1 MPTRLAPVSETTKPA
16 PFPFETADLQ
26 DDAAVK
32 TNAGADA
39 ALPTDAALQDVKVP
53 PPGDRSVSATEAPV
67 IPITDQPRLL
77 VLDGHSMAFRAF
89 FALPADKFSTANGQH
104 TNAIHGFTSMLIN
117 LIKEQKPTHVAVAFD
132 VSDETTHRKAEY
144 SEYKGGRNET
154 PMEMSGQIDLI
165 DKVMQAWGI
174 KTIKM
179 PGYEADDI
187 LATLAAMGEKAGY
200 EVLLVTG
207 DRDAFQLITDNVF
220 VLYPRKG
227 VSDIPRL
234 DTAAIQE
241 KYFVTPPQYS
251 DLAALVGES
260 ADNLPGI
267 PGVGPKTAAKWINL
281 YGGLEG
287 VLENADAIG
296 GKVGDALREN
306 VEAVK
311 RNRRLNRLHTDLDLP
326 LTLDDLAE
334 PRPDEAALEQLFD
347 DLEFKT
353 IRTRLFALYS
363 SEELES
369 AERESIDTPDFTTPA
384 GATELSAFLASG
396 AGTRSAVAVDLVP
409 GRIGED
415 AAALA
420 IVRDDAAVYIDLA
433 SQDAEAENVLA
444 EWLRD
449 AQAPKVM
456 HGYKAALKALSSRGL
471 GLEGVVDDTSISGYL
486 IQPDRRTYELSELAQ
501 HHLNI
506 SISPETAKAGQLEL
520 SFDGDDAAASGAL
533 VQAAAVV
540 QALSRH
546 FESEL
551 KERKAEDLLT
561 TLELPVSRVL
571 ADMELAGI
579 AIDMP
584 RLEEQLADLSKV
596 IDNAQELAFA
606 AIGHEVN
613 LGSPKQLQ
621 TVLFEELQLPK
632 TKKIKSGYTTDAAS
646 LKNLLEKTGH
656 EFLVQLMAHR
666 ESSKLRQMLESLKK
680 SVTDDGRIHTTYA
693 QNVAATGRISSNNPN
708 LQNIP
713 IRSEEGRRVRGIFV
727 VSDGY
732 DCLLSADY
740 SQIEMRIMAHLSGD
754 AGLIQAYKEG
764 EDLHRFV
771 GSNIFHVPTEEVTSA
786 MRSKVKA
793 MSYGLAYG
801 LTSFGLSKQ
810 LEISVDEARTLMKD
824 YFDRFGAVRDYLR
837 GVVDQARVDGYTAT
851 IEGRRRYLPDLTST
865 DRQLRENA
873 ERIALNSPIQGSA
886 ADIIKRAMLG
896 VHSEL
901 EAQGLKS
908 RMLLQVHDELV
919 LEVANGERAAVEKLV
934 TEQMGAAAQLTVPLD
949 VQIGVGSSWYEAG
962 H

>member
-1 MPTRLAPVSETTKPA
+1 MSETTKPA
-16 PFPFETADLQ
+16 PLPSETLSAQ
-26 DDAAVK
+26 DDAARQEV
-32 TNAGADA
+32 A
-39 ALPTDAALQDVKVP
+39 VP
-53 PPGDRSVSATEAPV
+53 PPGAGVSATEAPV
-67 IPITDQPRLL
+67 VPLTDQPRLL

-89 FALPADKFSTANGQH
+89 FALPADKFSTASGQH

-132 VSDETTHRKAEY
+132 VSDDTTHRKAEY
-144 SEYKGGRNET
+144 SDYKGGRNET
-154 PMEMSGQIDLI
+154 PREMSGQIDLI
-165 DKVMQAWGI
+165 DKVMGAWGI

-187 LATLAAMGEKAGY
+187 LATLATMGEKAGF
-200 EVLLVTG
+200 EVLLVSG

-227 VSDIPRL
+227 VSDIPRM
-234 DTAAIQE
+234 DATAIQE
-241 KYFVTPPQYS
+241 KYFVTPAEYS

-260 ADNLPGI
+260 ADNLPGV

-287 VLENADAIG
+287 VLANLDSIG
-296 GKVGDALREN
+296 GKVGEALREH
-306 VEAVK
+306 VESVK
-311 RNRRLNRLHTDLDLP
+311 RNRKLNRLHTDLDLP
-326 LTLDDLAE
+326 VTLEDLAD
-334 PRPDEAALEQLFD
+334 PRPDQAALEELFD

-353 IRTRLFALYS
+353 IRARLFALYG
-363 SEELES
+363 SEVEE
-369 AERESIDTPDFTTPA
+369 AERETIETPDYVSPA
-384 GATELSAFLASG
+384 GHDELAAFLA
-396 AGTRSAVAVDLVP
+396 AGKGQRSAVAVEFVP

-420 IVRDDAAVYIDLA
+420 IVRDGAAAYVDLSAQDAATD
-433 SQDAEAENVLA
+433 NVLA
-444 EWLRD
+444 AWLRD
-449 AQAPKVM
+449 PEAPKVM
-456 HGYKAALKALSSRGL
+456 HGFKGALKALAARGL
-471 GLEGVVDDTSISGYL
+471 ELEGVVDDTSISGYL
-486 IQPDRRTYELSELAQ
+486 IQPDRRTYELAELAQ
-501 HHLNI
+501 HHLNVI
-506 SISPETAKAGQLEL
+506 VATPAAKAGQLEL
-520 SFDGDDAAASGAL
+520 DLDGDDSAAAGAL
-533 VQAAAVV
+533 VHNAAVV
-540 QALSRH
+540 LALSRF
-546 FESEL
+546 FEGEL
-551 KERKAEDLLT
+551 QERKAAELLS

-571 ADMELAGI
+571 ADMEMAGI
-579 AIDMP
+579 GIDPARMD
-584 RLEEQLADLSKV
+584 EQLADLAKV

-666 ESSKLRQMLESLKK
+666 ESAKLRQMIESLKK
-680 SVTDDGRIHTTYA
+680 SVAEDGRIHTTYA

-732 DCLLSADY
+732 ECLLSADY

-754 AGLIQAYKEG
+754 EGLIQAYRDG

-810 LEISVDEARTLMKD
+810 LEISVDEARTLMKE

-837 GVVDQARVDGYTAT
+837 GVVDQARIDGYTST

-896 VHSEL
+896 VHAEL
-901 EAQGLKS
+901 AAQGLKS

-919 LEVANGERAAVEKLV
+919 LEVAAGERDAVEKLV
-934 TEQMGAAAQLTVPLD
+934 TEQMAAAADLTVPLE
-949 VQIGVGSSWYEAG
+949 VQIGVGPTWYDAG

>member
-1 MPTRLAPVSETTKPA
+1 
-16 PFPFETADLQ
+16 
-26 DDAAVK
+26 
-32 TNAGADA
+32 
-39 ALPTDAALQDVKVP
+39 
-53 PPGDRSVSATEAPV
+53 
-67 IPITDQPRLL
+67 
-77 VLDGHSMAFRAF
+77 MAFRAF
-89 FALPADKFSTANGQH
+89 FALPADKFSTARGQH

-132 VSDETTHRKAEY
+132 VSDDTTHRKAEY
-144 SEYKGGRNET
+144 SDYKGGRNET
-154 PMEMSGQIDLI
+154 PREMSGQIDLI
-165 DKVMQAWGI
+165 DQVMGAWGI

-200 EVLLVTG
+200 EVLLVSG

-227 VSDIPRL
+227 VSDIPRM
-234 DTAAIQE
+234 DAAAIE
-241 KYFVTPPQYS
+241 AKYFVSPSRYS
-251 DLAALVGES
+251 DLAALVGET
-260 ADNLPGI
+260 ADNLPGV

-287 VLENADAIG
+287 VLEHLDAIG
-296 GKVGDALREN
+296 GKVGDALRDN
-306 VEAVK
+306 VDAVK
-311 RNRRLNRLHTDLDLP
+311 RNRKLNQLHTDLDLP
-326 LTLDDLAE
+326 VTLDELAD
-334 PRPDEAALEQLFD
+334 PRPDQKAVEELFD
-347 DLEFKT
+347 ELEFKT
-353 IRTRLFALYS
+353 IRTRLFDLYA
-363 SEELES
+363 SE
-369 AERESIDTPDFTTPA
+369 APAPEREPLETRDFAMITDSDA
-384 GATELSAFLASG
+384 LGAFLAAG
-396 AGTRSAVAVDLVP
+396 AGHRPALAVDVLQ

-415 AAALA
+415 ADAVA
-420 IVRDDAAVYIDLA
+420 IVRDDAAAYVDLTA
-433 SQDAEAENVLA
+433 LDADAENVLA
-444 EWLRD
+444 QWLRD
-449 AQAPKVM
+449 GESPKVM
-456 HGYKAALKALSSRGL
+456 HGYKAALKALANRGFD
-471 GLEGVVDDTSISGYL
+471 LEGVVDDTSISGYL
-486 IQPDRRTYELSELAQ
+486 IQPDRRTYELAELAQ
-501 HHLNI
+501 FHLNI
-506 SISPETAKAGQLEL
+506 HITPEAAKAGQLEL
-520 SFDGDDAAASGAL
+520 SFDDDNAAVSGAL
-533 VQAAAVV
+533 VQVAAVV
-540 QALSRH
+540 HKLSRF

-551 KERKAEDLLT
+551 KDRKAEDLLA
-561 TLELPVSRVL
+561 TLELPVARVL
-571 ADMELAGI
+571 ADMERTGI
-579 AIDMP
+579 AVSMELMD
-584 RLEEQLADLSKV
+584 EQLADLARV
-596 IDNAQELAFA
+596 IDDAQERAFA

-666 ESSKLRQMLESLKK
+666 ESAKLRQMVETLKK
-680 SVTDDGRIHTTYA
+680 SVAEDGRIHTTYA

-732 DCLLSADY
+732 ECLLSADY

-754 AGLIQAYKEG
+754 AGLIEAYREG

-771 GSNIFHVPTEEVTSA
+771 GSSIFHVPPAEVTSA

-810 LEISVDEARTLMKD
+810 LEISVDEARNLMKD

-837 GVVDQARVDGYTAT
+837 GVVDQARVDGFTAT

-896 VHSEL
+896 VHAEL
-901 EAQGLKS
+901 AAQGLKS

-919 LEVANGERAAVEKLV
+919 LEVANGEREAVEKLV
-934 TEQMGAAAQLTVPLD
+934 TEQMAAAAELSVPLE
-949 VQIGVGSSWYEAG
+949 VQIGVGTSWYDAG

>member
-1 MPTRLAPVSETTKPA
+1 
-16 PFPFETADLQ
+16 
-26 DDAAVK
+26 
-32 TNAGADA
+32 
-39 ALPTDAALQDVKVP
+39 
-53 PPGDRSVSATEAPV
+53 
-67 IPITDQPRLL
+67 
-77 VLDGHSMAFRAF
+77 MAFRAF
-89 FALPADKFSTANGQH
+89 FALPADKFSTARGQH

-117 LIKEQKPTHVAVAFD
+117 LIKEQKPTHIAVAFD
-132 VSDETTHRKAEY
+132 VSDDTTHRKAEY

-154 PMEMSGQIDLI
+154 PREMSGQIDLI
-165 DKVMQAWGI
+165 DKVMGAWGI

-187 LATLAAMGEKAGY
+187 LATLAAMGEKAGH
-200 EVLLVTG
+200 EVLLVSG

-227 VSDIPRL
+227 VSDIPRM
-234 DTAAIQE
+234 DAAAVE
-241 KYFVTPPQYS
+241 DKYFVSPSRYS
-251 DLAALVGES
+251 DLAALVGET
-260 ADNLPGI
+260 ADNLPGV
-267 PGVGPKTAAKWINL
+267 PGVGPKTAAKWINQ

-287 VLENADAIG
+287 VLEHLDAIG
-296 GKVGDALREN
+296 GKVGDALRAN
-306 VEAVK
+306 VDAVK
-311 RNRRLNRLHTDLDLP
+311 RNRKLNQLHTDLDLP
-326 LTLDDLAE
+326 VTLDELAD
-334 PRPDEAALEQLFD
+334 PRPDQQALEELFD
-347 DLEFKT
+347 ELEFKT
-353 IRTRLFALYS
+353 IRARLFDLYA
-363 SEELES
+363 SEVTE
-369 AERESIDTPDFTTPA
+369 AERETLESREFATLQDAASLRAFLEA
-384 GATELSAFLASG
+384 GAG
-396 AGTRSAVAVDLVP
+396 QRSALAVDVLA

-415 AAALA
+415 ADAVA
-420 IVRDDAAVYIDLA
+420 IVRDDAAAYVDLTGL
-433 SQDAEAENVLA
+433 DAEAENVLA
-444 EWLRD
+444 QWLRD
-449 AQAPKVM
+449 AESPKVL
-456 HGYKAALKALSSRGL
+456 HGYKAALKALANRGF

-486 IQPDRRTYELSELAQ
+486 IEPDRRTYELAELAQ

-506 SISPETAKAGQLEL
+506 HVSAEAAKAGQLEL
-520 SFDGDDAAASGAL
+520 EFDDDAAAASGAL
-533 VQAAAVV
+533 VQVAAVV
-540 QALSRH
+540 HKLSRF

-551 KERKAEDLLT
+551 QERKAGDLLA
-561 TLELPVSRVL
+561 TLELPVARVL
-571 ADMELAGI
+571 ADMETAGI
-579 AIDMP
+579 AVSMDLMD
-584 RLEEQLADLSKV
+584 EQLTDLARV
-596 IDNAQELAFA
+596 IDDAQERAFA

-666 ESSKLRQMLESLKK
+666 ESAKLRQMVETLKK
-680 SVTDDGRIHTTYA
+680 SVAEDGRIHTTYA

-732 DCLLSADY
+732 ECLLSADY

-754 AGLIQAYKEG
+754 AGLIQAYREG

-771 GSNIFHVPTEEVTSA
+771 GSSIFHVPPAEVTSA

-810 LEISVDEARTLMKD
+810 LEISVDEARNLMKD

-837 GVVDQARVDGYTAT
+837 GVVDQARVDGYTST

-865 DRQLRENA
+865 NRQLRENA

-901 EAQGLKS
+901 AAQGLKS

-919 LEVANGERAAVEKLV
+919 LEVAAGERDAVEKLV
-934 TEQMGAAAQLTVPLD
+934 TEQMAAAADLSVPLE
-949 VQIGVGSSWYEAG
+949 VQIGVGTSWYDAG

>member
-1 MPTRLAPVSETTKPA
+1 
-16 PFPFETADLQ
+16 
-26 DDAAVK
+26 
-32 TNAGADA
+32 
-39 ALPTDAALQDVKVP
+39 
-53 PPGDRSVSATEAPV
+53 
-67 IPITDQPRLL
+67 
-77 VLDGHSMAFRAF
+77 MAFRAF

-144 SEYKGGRNET
+144 SDYKGGRNET
-154 PMEMSGQIDLI
+154 PREMSGQIDLI

-234 DTAAIQE
+234 DATAIQE

-260 ADNLPGI
+260 ADNLPGV

-287 VLENADAIG
+287 VLEHLDAIG

-306 VEAVK
+306 VEDVK

-326 LTLDDLAE
+326 VTLDELAE

-363 SEELES
+363 SEEVES
-369 AERESIDTPDFTTPA
+369 AEREDIGTPDFVTPA
-384 GATELSAFLASG
+384 GAAELSAFLAAG
-396 AGTRSAVAVDLVP
+396 AGQRSAVAVDLVP

-420 IVRDDAAVYIDLA
+420 IVRDGAAAYIDLA
-433 SQDAEAENVLA
+433 GQDADAENVLA
-444 EWLRD
+444 DWLRD
-449 AQAPKVM
+449 GNSPKVM
-456 HGYKAALKALSSRGL
+456 HGYKAALKALTARGL
-471 GLEGVVDDTSISGYL
+471 ELEGVVDDTSISGYL
-486 IQPDRRTYELSELAQ
+486 IQPDRRTYELAELAQ

-506 SISPETAKAGQLEL
+506 SLSSDTAKAGQLEL
-520 SFDGDDAAASGAL
+520 AFDGDDSAAADAL

-540 QALSRH
+540 HSLSRY

-579 AIDMP
+579 AISMP
-584 RLEEQLADLSKV
+584 LMEDQLADLSKV

-621 TVLFEELQLPK
+621 TVLFDELQLPK

-680 SVTDDGRIHTTYA
+680 SVTEDGRIHTTYA

-727 VSDGY
+727 VSEGY
-732 DCLLSADY
+732 ECLLSADY

-754 AGLIQAYKEG
+754 AGLIQAYKDG

-771 GSNIFHVPTEEVTSA
+771 GSNIFHVPTDQVTSA

-896 VHSEL
+896 VHAEL
-901 EAQGLKS
+901 AARGLKS

-919 LEVANGERAAVEKLV
+919 LEVAKGEREAVEQLV
-934 TEQMGAAAQLTVPLD
+934 TEQMGSAAELSVPLD
-949 VQIGVGSSWYEAG
+949 VQIGVGPSWYDAG

>member
-1 MPTRLAPVSETTKPA
+1 
-16 PFPFETADLQ
+16 
-26 DDAAVK
+26 
-32 TNAGADA
+32 
-39 ALPTDAALQDVKVP
+39 
-53 PPGDRSVSATEAPV
+53 
-67 IPITDQPRLL
+67 
-77 VLDGHSMAFRAF
+77 
-89 FALPADKFSTANGQH
+89 
-104 TNAIHGFTSMLIN
+104 
-117 LIKEQKPTHVAVAFD
+117 
-132 VSDETTHRKAEY
+132 
-144 SEYKGGRNET
+144 
-154 PMEMSGQIDLI
+154 
-165 DKVMQAWGI
+165 
-174 KTIKM
+174 
-179 PGYEADDI
+179 
-187 LATLAAMGEKAGY
+187 
-200 EVLLVTG
+200 
-207 DRDAFQLITDNVF
+207 
-220 VLYPRKG
+220 
-227 VSDIPRL
+227 
-234 DTAAIQE
+234 
-241 KYFVTPPQYS
+241 
-251 DLAALVGES
+251 
-260 ADNLPGI
+260 
-267 PGVGPKTAAKWINL
+267 
-281 YGGLEG
+281 
-287 VLENADAIG
+287 
-296 GKVGDALREN
+296 
-306 VEAVK
+306 
-311 RNRRLNRLHTDLDLP
+311 
-326 LTLDDLAE
+326 
-334 PRPDEAALEQLFD
+334 
-347 DLEFKT
+347 
-353 IRTRLFALYS
+353 
-363 SEELES
+363 
-369 AERESIDTPDFTTPA
+369 
-384 GATELSAFLASG
+384 
-396 AGTRSAVAVDLVP
+396 VDLVP

-415 AAALA
+415 AAGLA
-420 IVRDDAAVYIDLA
+420 IVRDGAAAYIDLA
-433 SQDAEAENVLA
+433 GQDAEAENVLA
-444 EWLRD
+444 GWLRD
-449 AQAPKVM
+449 PGSPKVM
-456 HGYKAALKALSSRGL
+456 HGFKAGLKALASRGL
-471 GLEGVVDDTSISGYL
+471 ELEGVVDDTSISGYL
-486 IQPDRRTYELSELAQ
+486 IEPDRRTYELAELAQ
-501 HHLNI
+501 HHLNVGI
-506 SISPETAKAGQLEL
+506 PAATAKAGQLEL
-520 SFDGDDAAASGAL
+520 SFDGDDEAAAGAL

-540 QALSRH
+540 LELSRF
-546 FESEL
+546 FEAEL
-551 KERKAEDLLT
+551 KERRAEELLS

-579 AIDMP
+579 GIDMA
-584 RLEEQLADLSKV
+584 RMDEQLADLSRV
-596 IDNAQELAFA
+596 IDNAQEQAFA

-666 ESSKLRQMLESLKK
+666 EAAKLRQMLESLKK
-680 SVTDDGRIHTTYA
+680 SVAEDGRIHTTYA

-732 DCLLSADY
+732 ECLLSADY

-896 VHSEL
+896 VHGEL
-901 EAQGLKS
+901 QSQGLKS

-919 LEVANGERAAVEKLV
+919 LEVAAGEREAVEKLV
-934 TEQMGAAAQLTVPLD
+934 TDQMAAAADLSVPLE
-949 VQIGVGSSWYEAG
+949 VQIGVGPSWYDAG

>member
-1 MPTRLAPVSETTKPA
+1 MDTLPAPEPAPAAPAKPA
-16 PFPFETADLQ
+16 ATSRRTE
-26 DDAAVK
+26 
-32 TNAGADA
+32 
-39 ALPTDAALQDVKVP
+39 
-53 PPGDRSVSATEAPV
+53 SVSATEAPV

-89 FALPADKFSTANGQH
+89 FALPADKFSTASGQH

-144 SEYKGGRNET
+144 DGYKGGRNET
-154 PMEMSGQIDLI
+154 PREMSGQIDLI
-165 DKVMQAWGI
+165 DKVMGAWGI
-174 KTIKM
+174 KTIKL
-179 PGYEADDI
+179 PGWEADDI

-227 VSDIPRL
+227 VSDIPRM
-234 DTAAIQE
+234 DAEAIRD
-241 KYFVTPPQYS
+241 KYFVSPAEYS

-260 ADNLPGI
+260 ADNLPGV
-267 PGVGPKTAAKWINL
+267 PGVGPKTAAKWINQ

-287 VLENADAIG
+287 VLEHLDAIG

-306 VEAVK
+306 VEDVK
-311 RNRRLNRLHTDLDLP
+311 RNRRLNRLHTDLELP
-326 LTLDDLAE
+326 VTLDDLAD
-334 PRPDEAALEQLFD
+334 PRPDQAALEQLFD
-347 DLEFKT
+347 ELEFKT
-353 IRTRLFALYS
+353 IRTRLFALYGS
-363 SEELES
+363 DITE
-369 AERESIDTPDFTTPA
+369 AERESLDTPEYVVPA
-384 GATELSAFLASG
+384 DAAELAAFLAAD
-396 AGTRSAVAVDLVP
+396 AGKRSALALDLVP

-415 AAALA
+415 ATALA
-420 IVRDDAAVYIDLA
+420 IVRGDAAVYIDLA
-433 SQDAEAENVLA
+433 GQDADSENVLA
-444 EWLRD
+444 AWLRD
-449 AQAPKVM
+449 AGAPKVM
-456 HGYKAALKALSSRGL
+456 HGFKAALKALSGRGMEL
-471 GLEGVVDDTSISGYL
+471 QGVVDDTSISGYL
-486 IQPDRRTYELSELAQ
+486 IQPDRRSYELAELAQ
-501 HHLNI
+501 HHLNVAV
-506 SISPETAKAGQLEL
+506 STDAAKEGQLEL
-520 SFDGDDAAASGAL
+520 AFDGDEAAAGAL
-533 VQAAAVV
+533 VHVATVV
-540 QALSRH
+540 QALSRY

-551 KERKAEDLLT
+551 TERKAQDLLT

-579 AIDMP
+579 AIDMA
-584 RLEEQLADLSKV
+584 RMDEQLSDLAKV
-596 IDNAQELAFA
+596 IDNAQEQAFA

-621 TVLFEELQLPK
+621 AVLFDELQLPK

-680 SVTDDGRIHTTYA
+680 SVADDGRIHTTYA

-732 DCLLSADY
+732 ECLLSADY

-754 AGLIQAYKEG
+754 AGLIQAYKDG

-771 GSNIFHVPTEEVTSA
+771 GSNIFHVPADQVTSA

-810 LEISVDEARTLMKD
+810 LEISVDEARTLMKE

-837 GVVDQARVDGYTAT
+837 GVVDQARIDGYTAT

-896 VHSEL
+896 VCGAL
-901 EAQGLKS
+901 AGQGRKTHNLLKGN
-908 RMLLQVHDELV
+908 DENFI
-919 LEVANGERAAVEKLV
+919 EF
-934 TEQMGAAAQLTVPLD
+934 
-949 VQIGVGSSWYEAG
+949 YE
-962 H
+962 

>member
-1 MPTRLAPVSETTKPA
+1 MSETTKPA
-16 PFPFETADLQ
+16 LAPLSADTAPDNLPAT
-26 DDAAVK
+26 DSESVIAAKPARK
-32 TNAGADA
+32 TTRTAE
-39 ALPTDAALQDVKVP
+39 P
-53 PPGDRSVSATEAPV
+53 VSATQAPV
-67 IPITDQPRLL
+67 IPVTDQPRLL

-117 LIKEQKPTHVAVAFD
+117 LIKEQKPTHIAVAFD

-154 PMEMSGQIDLI
+154 PREMTGQIDLI

-187 LATLAAMGEKAGY
+187 LATLAAMGDKAGY

-234 DTAAIQE
+234 DAAAIQE

-260 ADNLPGI
+260 ADNLPGV

-287 VLENADAIG
+287 VLEHLDAIG
-296 GKVGDALREN
+296 GKVGDSLREN
-306 VEAVK
+306 VEDVK
-311 RNRRLNRLHTDLDLP
+311 RNRRLNRLHTDLELP
-326 LTLDDLAE
+326 VTLDELAE

-363 SEELES
+363 SEEVES
-369 AERESIDTPDFTTPA
+369 AERESIDTPAFATPSS
-384 GATELSAFLASG
+384 ATELGEFLAAG
-396 AGTRSAVAVDLVP
+396 AGKRSAVAVDLVP

-433 SQDAEAENVLA
+433 SQDAAAENALA
-444 EWLRD
+444 DWLRD
-449 AQAPKVM
+449 AESPKVM

-486 IQPDRRTYELSELAQ
+486 IQPDRRTYELAELAQ
-501 HHLNI
+501 HHLNV

-520 SFDGDDAAASGAL
+520 SFDGDDAAAAGAL
-533 VQAAAVV
+533 VRVAAVV
-540 QALSRH
+540 QALSRY

-551 KERKAEDLLT
+551 KEREAADLLT

-584 RLEEQLADLSKV
+584 RMDDQLADLAKV

-666 ESSKLRQMLESLKK
+666 ESSKLGQMLETLKK
-680 SVTDDGRIHTTYA
+680 SVAEDGRIHTTYA

-727 VSDGY
+727 VSEGY

-754 AGLIQAYKEG
+754 AGLIQAYKDG

-771 GSNIFHVPTEEVTSA
+771 GSNIFHVPTDQVTSA

-810 LEISVDEARTLMKD
+810 LEISVDEARTLMKE

-896 VHSEL
+896 VHAEL
-901 EAQGLKS
+901 QAQGLKS

-919 LEVANGERAAVEKLV
+919 LEVAAGEREAVEKLV
-934 TEQMGAAAQLTVPLD
+934 TEQMGSAADLSVPLE
-949 VQIGVGSSWYEAG
+949 VQIGVGPSWYDAG

>member
-1 MPTRLAPVSETTKPA
+1 
-16 PFPFETADLQ
+16 
-26 DDAAVK
+26 
-32 TNAGADA
+32 
-39 ALPTDAALQDVKVP
+39 
-53 PPGDRSVSATEAPV
+53 
-67 IPITDQPRLL
+67 
-77 VLDGHSMAFRAF
+77 MAFRAF
-89 FALPADKFSTANGQH
+89 FALPADKFSTATGQH

-132 VSDETTHRKAEY
+132 VSDDTTHRKAEY
-144 SEYKGGRNET
+144 SEYKGGRNQT
-154 PMEMSGQIDLI
+154 PREMSGQIDLI
-165 DKVMQAWGI
+165 DKVMGAWGI

-187 LATLAAMGEKAGY
+187 LATLAAKGEQAGF
-200 EVLLVTG
+200 EVLLVSG

-227 VSDIPRL
+227 VSDIPRM
-234 DTAAIQE
+234 DAMAIQE
-241 KYFVTPPQYS
+241 KYFVSPAQYS

-260 ADNLPGI
+260 ADNLPGV

-287 VLENADAIG
+287 VLENLDAIG

-306 VEAVK
+306 VEDVK

-326 LTLDDLAE
+326 VTLDELAE

-347 DLEFKT
+347 ELEFKT
-353 IRTRLFALYS
+353 IRSRLFALYG
-363 SEELES
+363 SEDVEL
-369 AERESIDTPDFTTPA
+369 AERESLDTPEFVTPA
-384 GATELSAFLASG
+384 GAAELEAFLAAG
-396 AGTRSAVAVDLVP
+396 AGQRSAVAVDLVP

-415 AAALA
+415 AAAVA
-420 IVRDDAAVYIDLA
+420 IVRGDAAAYIDLS
-433 SQDAEAENVLA
+433 SQDAAAENVLA
-444 EWLRD
+444 DWLRD
-449 AQAPKVM
+449 GKSAKVM

-486 IQPDRRTYELSELAQ
+486 IQPDRRTYELAELAQ

-506 SISPETAKAGQLEL
+506 SLSSETAKAGQLEL
-520 SFDGDDAAASGAL
+520 SFDGDDEAAAGAL

-540 QALSRH
+540 QALSRF
-546 FESEL
+546 FETEL
-551 KERKAEDLLT
+551 KERKAEDLLA

-584 RLEEQLADLSKV
+584 RMDEQLADLAKV

-621 TVLFEELQLPK
+621 TVLFDELGLPK

-727 VSDGY
+727 VSEGY

-754 AGLIQAYKEG
+754 AGLIQAYQDG

-771 GSNIFHVPTEEVTSA
+771 GSNIFHVPTDQVTSA

-837 GVVDQARVDGYTAT
+837 GVVDQARIDGYTAT

-896 VHSEL
+896 VSGALAER
-901 EAQGLKS
+901 GLKS
-908 RMLLQVHDELV
+908 RLLLQVHDELV
-919 LEVANGERAAVEKLV
+919 LEVAHGERDAVEKLV

-949 VQIGVGSSWYEAG
+949 VQIGIGSSWYEAG

>member
-1 MPTRLAPVSETTKPA
+1 MSETTKPA
-16 PFPFETADLQ
+16 LAPLSADTATDILPATETESVI
-26 DDAAVK
+26 AAKPVRK
-32 TNAGADA
+32 SSRA
-39 ALPTDAALQDVKVP
+39 AE
-53 PPGDRSVSATEAPV
+53 SVSATVAPV

-89 FALPADKFSTANGQH
+89 FALPADKFSTATGQH

-132 VSDETTHRKAEY
+132 VSDDTTHRKAEY

-154 PMEMSGQIDLI
+154 PREMSGQIDLI
-165 DKVMQAWGI
+165 DKVMGAWGI

-187 LATLAAMGEKAGY
+187 LATLAAMGEKAGF
-200 EVLLVTG
+200 EVLLVSG

-227 VSDIPRL
+227 VSDIPRM
-234 DTAAIQE
+234 DATAIQE
-241 KYFVTPPQYS
+241 KYFVSPAQYS

-260 ADNLPGI
+260 ADNLPGV

-287 VLENADAIG
+287 VLENLDAIG
-296 GKVGDALREN
+296 GKVGESLREN
-306 VEAVK
+306 VEEVK
-311 RNRRLNRLHTDLDLP
+311 RNRRLNRLHTDLELP
-326 LTLDDLAE
+326 VTLEELAD
-334 PRPDEAALEQLFD
+334 PRPDQAALEELFD
-347 DLEFKT
+347 ALEFKT
-353 IRTRLFALYS
+353 IRARLFALYG
-363 SEELES
+363 SEVTE
-369 AERESIDTPDFTTPA
+369 AERESLDTPHYVIPSDAA
-384 GATELSAFLASG
+384 GLTAFLESG
-396 AGTRSAVAVDLVP
+396 AGLRSAVAVDLVP
-409 GRIGED
+409 GRIVED
-415 AAALA
+415 VAALA
-420 IVRDDAAVYIDLA
+420 IVHDNGAAYIDLT
-433 SQDAEAENVLA
+433 SQDAAAENVLA
-444 EWLRD
+444 GWLRD
-449 AQAPKVM
+449 AGAAKVM

-486 IQPDRRTYELSELAQ
+486 IQPDRRSYELAELAQ
-501 HHLNI
+501 HHLNL
-506 SISPETAKAGQLEL
+506 SVSTEAAKAGQLEL
-520 SFDGDDAAASGAL
+520 AFDGDDAAAGEL
-533 VQAAAVV
+533 VHVAAVV
-540 QALSRH
+540 GALSRY
-546 FESEL
+546 FETEL
-551 KERKAEDLLT
+551 AERRAQDLLT

-579 AIDMP
+579 AIDMA
-584 RLEEQLADLSKV
+584 RMDEQLADLAKV

-621 TVLFEELQLPK
+621 TVLFEELGLPK

-727 VSDGY
+727 VSEGY

-754 AGLIQAYKEG
+754 PGLIQAYKDG

-771 GSNIFHVPTEEVTSA
+771 GSNIFHVPTDQVTSA

-810 LEISVDEARTLMKD
+810 LEISVDEARTLMKE

-837 GVVDQARVDGYTAT
+837 GVVDQARIDGYTST

-896 VHSEL
+896 VSGALAE
-901 EAQGLKS
+901 QGLKS

-919 LEVANGERAAVEKLV
+919 LEVAHGEREAVEKLV
-934 TEQMGAAAQLTVPLD
+934 TEQMGSAARLTVPLD

>member
-1 MPTRLAPVSETTKPA
+1 VSETTKPA
-16 PFPFETADLQ
+16 LSPSATDNTA
-26 DDAAVK
+26 AADSTSVLVAEPAK
-32 TNAGADA
+32 KPRRVVAE
-39 ALPTDAALQDVKVP
+39 
-53 PPGDRSVSATEAPV
+53 VSATEAPV
-67 IPITDQPRLL
+67 IPITDQPRLM

-89 FALPADKFSTANGQH
+89 FALPADKFSTATGQH

-117 LIKEQKPTHVAVAFD
+117 LIKEQKPTHIAVAFD
-132 VSDETTHRKAEY
+132 VSDDTTHRKAEY

-154 PMEMSGQIDLI
+154 PREMSGQIDLI
-165 DKVMQAWGI
+165 DKVMGAWGI

-187 LATLAAMGEKAGY
+187 LATLAAMGEKAGF
-200 EVLLVTG
+200 EVLLVSG
-207 DRDAFQLITDNVF
+207 DRDAFQLITDNVI

-227 VSDIPRL
+227 VSDIPRM
-234 DTAAIQE
+234 DATAIQE
-241 KYFVTPPQYS
+241 KYFVSPAQYS
-251 DLAALVGES
+251 DLAALVGET
-260 ADNLPGI
+260 ADNLPGV

-287 VLENADAIG
+287 VLENLDAIG
-296 GKVGDALREN
+296 GKVGDSLREN
-306 VEAVK
+306 VEDVK
-311 RNRRLNRLHTDLDLP
+311 RNRRLNRLHTDLELP
-326 LTLDDLAE
+326 VTLDELAE
-334 PRPDEAALEQLFD
+334 PRPDQSALEELFD
-347 DLEFKT
+347 ALEFKT
-353 IRTRLFALYS
+353 IRTRLFALYG
-363 SEELES
+363 SEVPE
-369 AERESIDTPDFTTPA
+369 AERESLDTPDFVIPA
-384 GATELSAFLASG
+384 DAAELAAFLAAG
-396 AGTRSAVAVDLVP
+396 AGKRSAVAVDLVP

-420 IVRDDAAVYIDLA
+420 IVRDDASAYIDLA
-433 SQDAEAENVLA
+433 GQDATAENVLA
-444 EWLRD
+444 GWLGDRD
-449 AQAPKVM
+449 APKVM
-456 HGYKAALKALSSRGL
+456 HGYKAALKALSNRGL
-471 GLEGVVDDTSISGYL
+471 SLDGVVDDTSISGYL
-486 IQPDRRTYELSELAQ
+486 IQPDRRSYELAELAQ

-506 SISPETAKAGQLEL
+506 SVSTEASKAGQLEL
-520 SFDGDDAAASGAL
+520 AFDGDDAAAAGAL
-533 VQAAAVV
+533 VQVAAVV
-540 QALSRH
+540 QALSRY

-579 AIDMP
+579 AIDML
-584 RLEEQLADLSKV
+584 RMDEQLADLAKV
-596 IDNAQELAFA
+596 IDNAEELAFA

-621 TVLFEELQLPK
+621 TVLFDELQLPK

-727 VSDGY
+727 VSEGY

-754 AGLIQAYKEG
+754 AGLIQAYQDG

-771 GSNIFHVPTEEVTSA
+771 GSNIFHVPTDQVTSA

-810 LEISVDEARTLMKD
+810 LEISVDEARTLMKE

-837 GVVDQARVDGYTAT
+837 GVVDQARIEGYTAT

-896 VHSEL
+896 VHAEL
-901 EAQGLKS
+901 AAQGLKS

-919 LEVANGERAAVEKLV
+919 LEVAAGEREAVEKLV
-934 TEQMGAAAQLTVPLD
+934 TEQMGAAAQLSVPLD
-949 VQIGVGSSWYEAG
+949 VQIGVGPSWYDAG

>member
-1 MPTRLAPVSETTKPA
+1 MGTRLAPVSETTKPA
-16 PFPFETADLQ
+16 PSPLSADTATGT
-26 DDAAVK
+26 APA
-32 TNAGADA
+32 AGAASVLVAEPAKKTRRTA
-39 ALPTDAALQDVKVP
+39 AE
-53 PPGDRSVSATEAPV
+53 VSATEAPV
-67 IPITDQPRLL
+67 VPITDQPRLL

-89 FALPADKFSTANGQH
+89 FALPADKFSTATGQH

-132 VSDETTHRKAEY
+132 VSDDTTHRKAEY
-144 SEYKGGRNET
+144 SDYKGGRNET
-154 PMEMSGQIDLI
+154 PREMNGQIDLI
-165 DKVMQAWGI
+165 DKVMGAWGI

-187 LATLAAMGEKAGY
+187 LATLAAMGEKAGF
-200 EVLLVTG
+200 EVLLVSG

-227 VSDIPRL
+227 VSDIPRM
-234 DTAAIQE
+234 DATAIQE
-241 KYFVTPPQYS
+241 KYFVSPAQYS

-260 ADNLPGI
+260 ADNLPGV
-267 PGVGPKTAAKWINL
+267 PGVGPKTAAKWINQ

-287 VLENADAIG
+287 VLGNLDAIG
-296 GKVGDALREN
+296 GKVGDSLREN
-306 VEAVK
+306 VEEVK

-326 LTLDDLAE
+326 VTLDELAE
-334 PRPDEAALEQLFD
+334 PRPDQAALEELFD
-347 DLEFKT
+347 ALEFKT
-353 IRTRLFALYS
+353 IRTRLFALYG
-363 SEELES
+363 SEVSE
-369 AERESIDTPDFTTPA
+369 AERESLETPDYVIPS
-384 GATELSAFLASG
+384 GAAELTAFLESG
-396 AGTRSAVAVDLVP
+396 TGKRSAVAVDLVP

-420 IVRDDAAVYIDLA
+420 IVHDNGAAYIDLT
-433 SQDAEAENVLA
+433 SQDAAAENVLA
-444 EWLRD
+444 AWLRD
-449 AQAPKVM
+449 ASAAKVM

-486 IQPDRRTYELSELAQ
+486 IQPDRRSYELAELAQ

-506 SISPETAKAGQLEL
+506 SVSTEVAKAGQLEL
-520 SFDGDDAAASGAL
+520 AFDGDDAAAAGEL
-533 VQAAAVV
+533 VHVAAVA
-540 QALSRH
+540 QALSRY
-546 FESEL
+546 FETEL
-551 KERKAEDLLT
+551 ADRKAQDLLT

-584 RLEEQLADLSKV
+584 RMDEQLADLAKV
-596 IDNAQELAFA
+596 INQAQELAFA
-606 AIGHEVN
+606 TIGHEVN

-621 TVLFEELQLPK
+621 TVLFEELGLPK

-727 VSDGY
+727 VSEGY
-732 DCLLSADY
+732 ECLLSADY

-754 AGLIQAYKEG
+754 AGLIQAYKDG

-771 GSNIFHVPTEEVTSA
+771 GSNIFHVPTDQVTSA

-810 LEISVDEARTLMKD
+810 LEISVDEARTLMKE

-837 GVVDQARVDGYTAT
+837 GVVDQARIDGYTAT

-896 VHSEL
+896 VSGALAE
-901 EAQGLKS
+901 QGLKS

-919 LEVANGERAAVEKLV
+919 LEVAHGERETVEKLV
-934 TEQMGAAAQLTVPLD
+934 TEQMGSAARLTVPLD

>member
-1 MPTRLAPVSETTKPA
+1 
-16 PFPFETADLQ
+16 
-26 DDAAVK
+26 
-32 TNAGADA
+32 
-39 ALPTDAALQDVKVP
+39 
-53 PPGDRSVSATEAPV
+53 
-67 IPITDQPRLL
+67 

-117 LIKEQKPTHVAVAFD
+117 LIKEQKPTHIAVAFD

-144 SEYKGGRNET
+144 SDYKGGRNET
-154 PMEMSGQIDLI
+154 PREMTGQIDLI

-187 LATLAAMGEKAGY
+187 LATLAAMGDKAGY

-234 DTAAIQE
+234 DAAAIQE

-260 ADNLPGI
+260 ADNLPGV

-287 VLENADAIG
+287 VLEHLDAIG

-306 VEAVK
+306 VEDVK

-326 LTLDDLAE
+326 VTLDELAE

-353 IRTRLFALYS
+353 IRTRLFALYGS
-363 SEELES
+363 DEVEP
-369 AERESIDTPDFTTPA
+369 AERENIDTPDFVTPA
-384 GATELSAFLASG
+384 AAAELSAFLA
-396 AGTRSAVAVDLVP
+396 AGTGQRSAVAVDLVP
-409 GRIGED
+409 GRLGED

-420 IVRDDAAVYIDLA
+420 IVRDGAAAYIDLA
-433 SQDAEAENVLA
+433 GQDADAENVLA
-444 EWLRD
+444 DWLRD
-449 AQAPKVM
+449 ENSPKVM
-456 HGYKAALKALSSRGL
+456 HGYKAALKALTARGL
-471 GLEGVVDDTSISGYL
+471 ELEGVVDDTSISGYL
-486 IQPDRRTYELSELAQ
+486 IQPDRRTYELAELAQ

-506 SISPETAKAGQLEL
+506 ALSSETAKAGQLEL
-520 SFDGDDAAASGAL
+520 TFDDDDSAAAGAL
-533 VQAAAVV
+533 VQVAAVV
-540 QALSRH
+540 HSLSRY

-551 KERKAEDLLT
+551 KERKAEELLT

-579 AIDMP
+579 AISMP
-584 RLEEQLADLSKV
+584 LMEDQLADLSKV

-621 TVLFEELQLPK
+621 SVLFDELQLPK

-680 SVTDDGRIHTTYA
+680 SVTEDGRIHTTYA

-727 VSDGY
+727 VSEGY
-732 DCLLSADY
+732 ECLLSADY

-754 AGLIQAYKEG
+754 AGLIQAYKDG

-771 GSNIFHVPTEEVTSA
+771 GSNIFHVPTDQVTSA

-810 LEISVDEARTLMKD
+810 LEITVDEARTLMKD

-896 VHSEL
+896 VHAEL
-901 EAQGLKS
+901 KAQGLKS

-919 LEVANGERAAVEKLV
+919 LEVAAGEREAVEKLV
-934 TEQMGAAAQLTVPLD
+934 TEQMAAAADLSVPLD
-949 VQIGVGSSWYEAG
+949 VQIGVGPSWYDAG

>member
-1 MPTRLAPVSETTKPA
+1 
-16 PFPFETADLQ
+16 
-26 DDAAVK
+26 
-32 TNAGADA
+32 
-39 ALPTDAALQDVKVP
+39 
-53 PPGDRSVSATEAPV
+53 
-67 IPITDQPRLL
+67 
-77 VLDGHSMAFRAF
+77 MAFRAF

-132 VSDETTHRKAEY
+132 VSDDTTHRKAEY
-144 SEYKGGRNET
+144 SDYKGGRNET
-154 PMEMSGQIDLI
+154 PREMSGQIDLI
-165 DKVMQAWGI
+165 DKVMGAWGI

-187 LATLAAMGEKAGY
+187 LATLATMGDKAGF
-200 EVLLVTG
+200 EVLLVSG

-234 DTAAIQE
+234 DAAAIQE
-241 KYFVTPPQYS
+241 KYFVSPAQYS

-260 ADNLPGI
+260 ADNLPGV

-287 VLENADAIG
+287 VLENLDSIG

-306 VEAVK
+306 VEDVK

-326 LTLDDLAE
+326 VTLDDLAE
-334 PRPDEAALEQLFD
+334 PRPDQAALEELFD
-347 DLEFKT
+347 ALEFKT
-353 IRTRLFALYS
+353 IRTRLFALYG
-363 SEELES
+363 SEVPE
-369 AERESIDTPDFTTPA
+369 AERESLETPDFVTPA
-384 GATELSAFLASG
+384 GAAELDAFLAGG
-396 AGTRSAVAVDLVP
+396 AAGQRSAVAVDLVP

-420 IVRDDAAVYIDLA
+420 IVRDGAAAHIDLA
-433 SQDAEAENVLA
+433 GQDAGSENVLA
-444 EWLRD
+444 AWLRD
-449 AQAPKVM
+449 PGSPKVM
-456 HGYKAALKALSSRGL
+456 HGYKAALKALTARGL
-471 GLEGVVDDTSISGYL
+471 EIEGVVDDTSISGYL
-486 IQPDRRTYELSELAQ
+486 IQPDRRSYELAELAQ

-506 SISPETAKAGQLEL
+506 SVSTEAAKAGQLEL
-520 SFDGDDAAASGAL
+520 AFDGDDAAAAGAL
-533 VQAAAVV
+533 VQVAAVV
-540 QALSRH
+540 QALSRY
-546 FESEL
+546 FETEL
-551 KERKAEDLLT
+551 KERKAQDLLT

-584 RLEEQLADLSKV
+584 RMDEQLADLAKV

-621 TVLFEELQLPK
+621 TVLFEELGLPK

-727 VSDGY
+727 VSEGY
-732 DCLLSADY
+732 ECLLSADY

-754 AGLIQAYKEG
+754 QGLIQAYQDG

-771 GSNIFHVPTEEVTSA
+771 GSNIFHVPVDQVTSA

-810 LEISVDEARTLMKD
+810 LEISVDEARTLMKE

-837 GVVDQARVDGYTAT
+837 GVVDQARIDGYTAT

-901 EAQGLKS
+901 AAQGLKS

-919 LEVANGERAAVEKLV
+919 LEVATGEREAVEKLV
-934 TEQMGAAAQLTVPLD
+934 TEQMGAAADLSVPLD
-949 VQIGVGSSWYEAG
+949 VQIGVGPTWYDAG

>member
-1 MPTRLAPVSETTKPA
+1 
-16 PFPFETADLQ
+16 
-26 DDAAVK
+26 
-32 TNAGADA
+32 
-39 ALPTDAALQDVKVP
+39 
-53 PPGDRSVSATEAPV
+53 
-67 IPITDQPRLL
+67 
-77 VLDGHSMAFRAF
+77 MAFRAF

-117 LIKEQKPTHVAVAFD
+117 LIKEQKPTHIAVAFD

-144 SEYKGGRNET
+144 SDYKGGRNET
-154 PMEMSGQIDLI
+154 PREMSGQIDLI

-174 KTIKM
+174 KTIKL

-187 LATLAAMGEKAGY
+187 LATLSVLGETAGY

-234 DTAAIQE
+234 DAAAIQE

-287 VLENADAIG
+287 VLANVDAIG

-306 VEAVK
+306 VEDVK
-311 RNRRLNRLHTDLDLP
+311 RNRRLNRLHTDLELP
-326 LTLDDLAE
+326 VTLDDLAE
-334 PRPDEAALEQLFD
+334 PRPDEAALEALFD
-347 DLEFKT
+347 ELEFKT

-363 SEELES
+363 SEELEP
-369 AERESIDTPDFTTPA
+369 AERESLAVPEFAIPSGAAELGAFLSA
-384 GATELSAFLASG
+384 GAG
-396 AGTRSAVAVDLVP
+396 HRSAVAVDLVP

-415 AAALA
+415 AAAVA
-420 IVRDDAAVYIDLA
+420 IVRDDAAVYIDLTA
-433 SQDAEAENVLA
+433 QDAEAENVLA
-444 EWLRD
+444 AWLRD
-449 AQAPKVM
+449 PSAPKVM
-456 HGYKAALKALSSRGL
+456 HGYKGALKALSSRGL

-486 IQPDRRTYELSELAQ
+486 IQPDRRTYELAELAQ

-506 SISPETAKAGQLEL
+506 SMSSETAKAGQLEL
-520 SFDGDDAAASGAL
+520 SFDGDDAAAAGAL
-533 VQAAAVV
+533 VQVAAVV
-540 QALSRH
+540 QALSGY

-551 KERKAEDLLT
+551 KERQAADLLA

-571 ADMELAGI
+571 ADMETAGI
-579 AIDMP
+579 AIDMQ
-584 RLEEQLADLSKV
+584 RMDEQLADLAKV

-680 SVTDDGRIHTTYA
+680 SVTEDGRIHTTYA

-727 VSDGY
+727 VSEGY
-732 DCLLSADY
+732 ECLLSADY

-771 GSNIFHVPTEEVTSA
+771 GSNIFHVPTEQVTSA

-810 LEISVDEARTLMKD
+810 LEISVDEARTLMKE

-837 GVVDQARVDGYTAT
+837 GVVDQARIDGYTAT

-896 VHSEL
+896 VHAEL
-901 EAQGLKS
+901 AAQGLKS

-919 LEVANGERAAVEKLV
+919 LEVAAGEREAVEKLV
-934 TEQMGAAAQLTVPLD
+934 TEQMAGAADLTVPLE
-949 VQIGVGSSWYEAG
+949 VQIGVGPSWYDAG

>member
-1 MPTRLAPVSETTKPA
+1 VSETTKPA
-16 PFPFETADLQ
+16 PFPSETAAL
-26 DDAAVK
+26 DA
-32 TNAGADA
+32 
-39 ALPTDAALQDVKVP
+39 DAALQDIMVP
-53 PPGDRSVSATEAPV
+53 PSAGGRVSATEAPV
-67 IPITDQPRLL
+67 IPLTGQPRLL

-117 LIKEQKPTHVAVAFD
+117 LIKEQKPTHIAVAFD

-144 SEYKGGRNET
+144 SDYKGGRNET
-154 PMEMSGQIDLI
+154 PREMSGQIDLI

-174 KTIKM
+174 KTIKL
-179 PGYEADDI
+179 PGFEADDI
-187 LATLAAMGEKAGY
+187 LATLSVLGEKAGY
-200 EVLLVTG
+200 EVLLVSG

-227 VSDIPRL
+227 VSDIPRM
-234 DTAAIQE
+234 DAAAIQE
-241 KYFVTPPQYS
+241 KYFVTPAQYS
-251 DLAALVGES
+251 DLAALVGET
-260 ADNLPGI
+260 ADNLPGV

-287 VLENADAIG
+287 VLENLDAIG
-296 GKVGDALREN
+296 GKVGDSLREN
-306 VEAVK
+306 VEDVK
-311 RNRRLNRLHTDLDLP
+311 RNRRLNRLHTDLELP
-326 LTLDDLAE
+326 VTLEDLAE

-347 DLEFKT
+347 ELEFKT
-353 IRTRLFALYS
+353 IRTRLFALYT
-363 SEELES
+363 SEELEP
-369 AERESIDTPDFTTPA
+369 AERETIDTPDFVTPA
-384 GATELSAFLASG
+384 GAAELSAFLAAG
-396 AGTRSAVAVDLVP
+396 AGQHSAVAVDLVP

-433 SQDAEAENVLA
+433 AQDAAAENVLSA
-444 EWLRD
+444 WLRD
-449 AQAPKVM
+449 EAAPKVM

-486 IQPDRRTYELSELAQ
+486 IQPDRRTYELAELAQ

-506 SISPETAKAGQLEL
+506 SISAETSKAGQLEL
-520 SFDGDDAAASGAL
+520 AFDGDDAAAAGAL
-533 VQAAAVV
+533 VQVAAVV

-551 KERKAEDLLT
+551 TERKAADLLT

-571 ADMELAGI
+571 ADMESAGI

-584 RLEEQLADLSKV
+584 RMDEQLADLTKV

-680 SVTDDGRIHTTYA
+680 SVTEDGRIHTTYA

-732 DCLLSADY
+732 ECLLSADY

-754 AGLIQAYKEG
+754 AGLIQAYQDG

-837 GVVDQARVDGYTAT
+837 GVVDQARIDGYTAT

-896 VHSEL
+896 VHAEL
-901 EAQGLKS
+901 AAQGLKS

-919 LEVANGERAAVEKLV
+919 LEVASGEREAVEKLV
-934 TEQMGAAAQLTVPLD
+934 TEQMGSAADLSVPLD
-949 VQIGVGSSWYEAG
+949 VQIGVGPSWYDAG

>member
-1 MPTRLAPVSETTKPA
+1 VSETTKRA
-16 PFPFETADLQ
+16 PFPSETTVL
-26 DDAAVK
+26 DA
-32 TNAGADA
+32 
-39 ALPTDAALQDVKVP
+39 DAALQDISVLP
-53 PPGDRSVSATEAPV
+53 TAGGRVSATEAPV
-67 IPITDQPRLL
+67 IPLTDQPRLL

-132 VSDETTHRKAEY
+132 VSDDTTHRKAEY

-154 PMEMSGQIDLI
+154 PREMSGQIDLI

-200 EVLLVTG
+200 EVLLVSG

-227 VSDIPRL
+227 VSDIPRM
-234 DTAAIQE
+234 DAAAIQE

-260 ADNLPGI
+260 ADNLPGV

-287 VLENADAIG
+287 VLEHLDAIG
-296 GKVGDALREN
+296 GKVGDALRAN
-306 VEAVK
+306 VEDVK
-311 RNRRLNRLHTDLDLP
+311 RNRRLNRLHTDLELP
-326 LTLDDLAE
+326 VTLEDLAD

-347 DLEFKT
+347 ELEFKT
-353 IRTRLFALYS
+353 IRARLFALYGN
-363 SEELES
+363 EDLEP
-369 AERESIDTPDFTTPA
+369 AERESVDIPEYATPSNA
-384 GATELSAFLASG
+384 AELGAFLAAG
-396 AGTRSAVAVDLVP
+396 AGKRSAVSVDLVP

-415 AAALA
+415 AAAIA
-420 IVRDDAAVYIDLA
+420 IVRDHAGVYIDLA
-433 SQDAEAENVLA
+433 AQDAEAENVLA
-444 EWLRD
+444 DWLRD
-449 AQAPKVM
+449 PAFPKVM

-486 IQPDRRTYELSELAQ
+486 IQPDRRTYELAELAQ
-501 HHLNI
+501 HHLNV
-506 SISPETAKAGQLEL
+506 SISAETSKAGQLEL
-520 SFDGDDAAASGAL
+520 AFDGDDTAAADAL
-533 VQAAAVV
+533 VHVAAVV
-540 QALSRH
+540 QALSRY

-551 KERKAEDLLT
+551 IERKAGELLT

-571 ADMELAGI
+571 AEMETAGI
-579 AIDMP
+579 AVDMQ
-584 RLEEQLADLSKV
+584 RMDEQLADLAKV

-646 LKNLLEKTGH
+646 LKSLLEKTGH

-680 SVTDDGRIHTTYA
+680 SVAEDGRIHTTYA

-727 VSDGY
+727 VSEGY

-754 AGLIQAYKEG
+754 AGLIQAYRDG

-771 GSNIFHVPTEEVTSA
+771 GSNIFHVPTDQVTSA

-837 GVVDQARVDGYTAT
+837 GVVDQARIDGFTAT

-896 VHSEL
+896 VQAEL
-901 EAQGLKS
+901 AAQGLKS

-919 LEVANGERAAVEKLV
+919 LEVAPGERDVVEKLV
-934 TEQMGAAAQLTVPLD
+934 TGQMGSAADLSVPLD
-949 VQIGVGSSWYEAG
+949 VQIGVGPSWYDAG

>member
-1 MPTRLAPVSETTKPA
+1 VSETTKPA
-16 PFPFETADLQ
+16 PFPTETAVLE
-26 DDAAVK
+26 A
-32 TNAGADA
+32 
-39 ALPTDAALQDVKVP
+39 DAALQDIKVP
-53 PPGDRSVSATEAPV
+53 PPAGSRVSATEAPV
-67 IPITDQPRLL
+67 IPLTDQPRLL

-89 FALPADKFSTANGQH
+89 FALPADKFSTSNGQH

-117 LIKEQKPTHVAVAFD
+117 LIKEQKPTHIAVAFD
-132 VSDETTHRKAEY
+132 VSDDTTHRKAEY

-154 PMEMSGQIDLI
+154 PQEMSGQIDLI
-165 DKVMQAWGI
+165 DKVMNAWGI

-187 LATLAAMGEKAGY
+187 LATLAAMGEKAGF
-200 EVLLVTG
+200 EVLLVSG

-227 VSDIPRL
+227 VSDIPRM
-234 DTAAIQE
+234 DAAAIQE
-241 KYFVTPPQYS
+241 KYFVTPAQYS

-260 ADNLPGI
+260 SDNLPGV

-287 VLENADAIG
+287 VLEHLDAIG

-306 VEAVK
+306 VEDVK
-311 RNRRLNRLHTDLDLP
+311 RNRRLNRLHTDLQLP
-326 LTLDDLAE
+326 VTLEELAE

-369 AERESIDTPDFTTPA
+369 AEWENIETPDFVTPS
-384 GATELSAFLASG
+384 GAAELGAFLAAG
-396 AGTRSAVAVDLVP
+396 AGKQSAVAVDLLP

-433 SQDAEAENVLA
+433 AQDAAAENVLA
-444 EWLRD
+444 DWLRD
-449 AQAPKVM
+449 GNSPKVM

-486 IQPDRRTYELSELAQ
+486 IQPDRRTYELAELAQ

-506 SISPETAKAGQLEL
+506 SLPSETAKAGQLEL
-520 SFDGDDAAASGAL
+520 AFDGDDAAAAGAL
-533 VQAAAVV
+533 VQVAAVV
-540 QALSRH
+540 KALSRY

-551 KERKAEDLLT
+551 KEREAADLLT

-571 ADMELAGI
+571 AEMELAGI
-579 AIDMP
+579 AIDLP
-584 RLEEQLADLSKV
+584 RMDDQLADLAKV

-621 TVLFEELQLPK
+621 TVLFDELQLPK

-666 ESSKLRQMLESLKK
+666 ESSKLSQMLESLKK
-680 SVTDDGRIHTTYA
+680 SVAEDGRIHTTYA

-727 VSDGY
+727 VSEGY

-771 GSNIFHVPTEEVTSA
+771 GSNIFHVPTDQVTSA

-837 GVVDQARVDGYTAT
+837 GVVDQARTDGYTAT

-901 EAQGLKS
+901 AAQGLKS

-919 LEVANGERAAVEKLV
+919 LEVAAGEREAVEKLV
-934 TEQMGAAAQLTVPLD
+934 TEQMAGAADLSVPLD
-949 VQIGVGSSWYEAG
+949 VQIGIGPSWYDAG

>member
-1 MPTRLAPVSETTKPA
+1 M
-16 PFPFETADLQ
+16 
-26 DDAAVK
+26 
-32 TNAGADA
+32 
-39 ALPTDAALQDVKVP
+39 
-53 PPGDRSVSATEAPV
+53 

-117 LIKEQKPTHVAVAFD
+117 LIKEQKPTHIAVAFD

-154 PMEMSGQIDLI
+154 PREMSGQIDLI

-174 KTIKM
+174 RTIKM

-260 ADNLPGI
+260 ADNLPGV

-287 VLENADAIG
+287 VLEHLDSIG

-306 VEAVK
+306 VEDVK

-326 LTLDDLAE
+326 VTLDELAE

-363 SEELES
+363 SDEVES
-369 AERESIDTPDFTTPA
+369 AERESIEAPDFTTPA
-384 GATELSAFLASG
+384 DAAELSAFLAAG
-396 AGTRSAVAVDLVP
+396 AGQRSAVAVDLVP

-433 SQDAEAENVLA
+433 TQDAEAENVLA
-444 EWLRD
+444 AWLRD
-449 AQAPKVM
+449 GSSPKVM
-456 HGYKAALKALSSRGL
+456 HGYKAALKALTARGL
-471 GLEGVVDDTSISGYL
+471 GLEGVADDTSISGYL
-486 IQPDRRTYELSELAQ
+486 IQPDRRTYELAELAQ

-520 SFDGDDAAASGAL
+520 AFDGDDVAAAGAL
-533 VQAAAVV
+533 VRVAAVV
-540 QALSRH
+540 QALSRY

-551 KERKAEDLLT
+551 KEREAADLLT

-584 RLEEQLADLSKV
+584 RMDEQLADLAKV

-621 TVLFEELQLPK
+621 TVLFDELQLPK

-680 SVTDDGRIHTTYA
+680 SVTEDGRIHTTYA

-727 VSDGY
+727 VSEGY

-754 AGLIQAYKEG
+754 PGLIQAYKDG

-771 GSNIFHVPTEEVTSA
+771 GSNIFHVPTDQVTSA

-837 GVVDQARVDGYTAT
+837 GVVDQARIDGYTAT

-896 VHSEL
+896 VHAEL
-901 EAQGLKS
+901 AAQGLKS

-919 LEVANGERAAVEKLV
+919 LEVAKGEREAVEKLV
-934 TEQMGAAAQLTVPLD
+934 TEQMGSAADLSVPLD
-949 VQIGVGSSWYEAG
+949 VQIGVGPSWYDAG

>member
-1 MPTRLAPVSETTKPA
+1 MSETTKPA
-16 PFPFETADLQ
+16 PFPSASETLQ
-26 DDAAVK
+26 EVAVPSP
-32 TNAGADA
+32 AS
-39 ALPTDAALQDVKVP
+39 
-53 PPGDRSVSATEAPV
+53 RSVSATEAPV
-67 IPITDQPRLL
+67 IPLTDQPRLL

-89 FALPADKFSTANGQH
+89 FALPADKFSTASGQH

-144 SEYKGGRNET
+144 SDYKGGRNET
-154 PMEMSGQIDLI
+154 PREMSGQIDLI

-234 DTAAIQE
+234 DAAAIQE

-260 ADNLPGI
+260 ADNLPGV

-287 VLENADAIG
+287 VLEHLDAIG

-306 VEAVK
+306 VEDVK

-326 LTLDDLAE
+326 VTLDELAE

-363 SEELES
+363 SEEVES
-369 AERESIDTPDFTTPA
+369 AEREDIETPDFVTPA
-384 GATELSAFLASG
+384 GAAELSAFLAAG
-396 AGTRSAVAVDLVP
+396 AGQRSAVAVDLVP

-420 IVRDDAAVYIDLA
+420 IVRDGAAAYIDLA
-433 SQDAEAENVLA
+433 AQDADAENVLA
-444 EWLRD
+444 DWLRD
-449 AQAPKVM
+449 GNSPKVM
-456 HGYKAALKALSSRGL
+456 HGYKAALKALTARGL
-471 GLEGVVDDTSISGYL
+471 ELEGVVDDTSISGYL
-486 IQPDRRTYELSELAQ
+486 IQPDRRTYELAELAQ

-506 SISPETAKAGQLEL
+506 SLASDTAKAGQLEL
-520 SFDGDDAAASGAL
+520 AFDGDDSAAAGAL
-533 VQAAAVV
+533 VQVAAVV
-540 QALSRH
+540 HSLSRY

-579 AIDMP
+579 AISMP
-584 RLEEQLADLSKV
+584 LMEDQLADLSKV

-621 TVLFEELQLPK
+621 TVLFDELQLPK

-680 SVTDDGRIHTTYA
+680 SVAEDGRIHTTYA

-727 VSDGY
+727 VSEGY
-732 DCLLSADY
+732 ECLLSADY

-754 AGLIQAYKEG
+754 AGLIQAYKDG

-771 GSNIFHVPTEEVTSA
+771 GSNIFHVPTDQVTSA

-896 VHSEL
+896 VHAEL
-901 EAQGLKS
+901 ATRGLKS

-919 LEVANGERAAVEKLV
+919 LEVAKGEREVVEQLV
-934 TEQMGAAAQLTVPLD
+934 TEQMGSAADLSVPLD
-949 VQIGVGSSWYEAG
+949 VQIGVGPSWYDAG